1 MKLLK
6 KSVLVLLV
14 GSLVGCGTV
23 PMPSNVSTRPGNESG
38 DYINAV
44 DFSYQSAAT
53 KVNFN
58 KLKLCVAEN
67 VSNNSVQ
74 LRDAS
79 RSFVG
84 PATGHYYNLQNSQTV
99 QGGEIFKY
107 SDPTLSTL
115 IAIGTVDSPGMVED
129 IIKYELKVSVN
140 QSRVHLIFSN
150 ITRAQKSTG
159 LLANDGFG
167 PVGTWPG
174 ARTMQSYTAL
184 QGVANGIK
192 LCLQ

>member
-1 MKLLK
+1 MNLLN
-6 KSVLVLLV
+6 KSVLALLV

-38 DYINAV
+38 DYINTV
-44 DFSYQSAAT
+44 DFSYHSATT
-53 KVNFN
+53 KVSFN

-67 VSNNSVQ
+67 VSNRSVQ
-74 LRDAS
+74 LIDAS

-84 PATGHYYNLQNSQTV
+84 PATGRYYNLQNSQTV
-99 QGGEIFKY
+99 QGGDIFKY
-107 SDPTLSTL
+107 ADPNLSTL
-115 IAIGTVDSPGMVED
+115 LAIGTVDSPGMVED
-129 IIKYELKVSVN
+129 IIKYDLKVSVN
-140 QSRVHLIFSN
+140 QAQVNLLFYN

-167 PVGTWPG
+167 PIGTWPG

-184 QGVANGIK
+184 QGIANGIK
-192 LCLQ
+192 LCLH